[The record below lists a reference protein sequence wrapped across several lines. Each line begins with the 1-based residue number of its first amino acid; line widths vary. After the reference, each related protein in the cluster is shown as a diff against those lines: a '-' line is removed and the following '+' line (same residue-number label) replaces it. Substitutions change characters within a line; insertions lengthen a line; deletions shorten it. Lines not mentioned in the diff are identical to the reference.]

1 MKPTTIASL
10 QKCKQDK
17 KRFATITAYDY
28 SFAKLFADEGINV
41 MLVGDS
47 LGMTVQG
54 HDSTLPVTVADIAYH
69 TAAVRR
75 GAPNCLL
82 LADLPFMAYATP
94 EQAFENAATVMR
106 AGANMVKIEGGE
118 WLVETVQM
126 LTERAV
132 PVCGHLGLTPQS
144 VNIFGGYKV
153 QGRGDEA
160 GDRLLSDALAL
171 EAAGAQL
178 LVLECVPVELAKRIT
193 EALAIPVIGIGAGNV
208 TDGQILVMHD
218 AFGITG
224 GHIPKFAKNFL
235 AETGDI
241 RAAVRQYMAEVESGV
256 YPGEEH
262 SFPLR
267 SDVVLIIETLPLLR
281 QQIRRLRMEGKRV
294 ALVPTMGNLH
304 DGHMKLVDEA
314 KARADVVVVSIFVNP
329 MQFDRPEDLAR
340 YPRTLQEDCEK
351 LNKRKVDLVFA
362 PSVKE
367 IYPNGTETH
376 TYVDVPG
383 LSTMLEGASRPGH
396 FRGVSTIVSKLFN
409 LVQPDIA
416 CFGEKDF
423 QQLALIRKMVA
434 DMGFDIEIVGVPI
447 MRAKDGLA
455 LSSRNGYLT
464 AEQRKIAP
472 GLYKVLSSIADKL
485 QAGERDL
492 DEIIAIAGQ
501 ELNEKGF
508 RSDDIQIRDADTLL
522 EISENSKRAVILVAA
537 WLGDARL
544 IDNKLVELA

>member
-1 MKPTTIASL
+1 M
-10 QKCKQDK
+10 
-17 KRFATITAYDY
+17 
-28 SFAKLFADEGINV
+28 
-41 MLVGDS
+41 
-47 LGMTVQG
+47 
-54 HDSTLPVTVADIAYH
+54 
-69 TAAVRR
+69 
-75 GAPNCLL
+75 
-82 LADLPFMAYATP
+82 
-94 EQAFENAATVMR
+94 
-106 AGANMVKIEGGE
+106 
-118 WLVETVQM
+118 
-126 LTERAV
+126 
-132 PVCGHLGLTPQS
+132 
-144 VNIFGGYKV
+144 
-153 QGRGDEA
+153 
-160 GDRLLSDALAL
+160 
-171 EAAGAQL
+171 
-178 LVLECVPVELAKRIT
+178 
-193 EALAIPVIGIGAGNV
+193 
-208 TDGQILVMHD
+208 
-218 AFGITG
+218 
-224 GHIPKFAKNFL
+224 
-235 AETGDI
+235 
-241 RAAVRQYMAEVESGV
+241 
-256 YPGEEH
+256 
-262 SFPLR
+262 
-267 SDVVLIIETLPLLR
+267 LIIETLPLLR

-329 MQFDRPEDLAR
+329 MQFYRPEDLAR

-508 RSDDIQIRDADTLL
+508 RADDIQIRDADTLL
-522 EISENSKRAVILVAA
+522 EVSETSKRAVILVAA

-544 IDNKLVELA
+544 IDNKIVELA

>member
-1 MKPTTIASL
+1 M
-10 QKCKQDK
+10 
-17 KRFATITAYDY
+17 
-28 SFAKLFADEGINV
+28 
-41 MLVGDS
+41 
-47 LGMTVQG
+47 
-54 HDSTLPVTVADIAYH
+54 
-69 TAAVRR
+69 
-75 GAPNCLL
+75 
-82 LADLPFMAYATP
+82 
-94 EQAFENAATVMR
+94 
-106 AGANMVKIEGGE
+106 
-118 WLVETVQM
+118 
-126 LTERAV
+126 
-132 PVCGHLGLTPQS
+132 
-144 VNIFGGYKV
+144 
-153 QGRGDEA
+153 
-160 GDRLLSDALAL
+160 
-171 EAAGAQL
+171 
-178 LVLECVPVELAKRIT
+178 
-193 EALAIPVIGIGAGNV
+193 
-208 TDGQILVMHD
+208 
-218 AFGITG
+218 
-224 GHIPKFAKNFL
+224 
-235 AETGDI
+235 
-241 RAAVRQYMAEVESGV
+241 
-256 YPGEEH
+256 
-262 SFPLR
+262 
-267 SDVVLIIETLPLLR
+267 LIIETLPLLR
-281 QQIRRLRMEGKRV
+281 QQILRLRMEGKRV
-294 ALVPTMGNLH
+294 ALVPTMGNMH

-409 LVQPDIA
+409 LVQPDIT

-492 DEIIAIAGQ
+492 DEIITIAGQ

-508 RSDDIQIRDADTLL
+508 RADDIQIRDADTLL
-522 EISENSKRAVILVAA
+522 EVSETSKRAVILVAA

-544 IDNKLVELA
+544 IDNKMVELA

>member
-1 MKPTTIASL
+1 M
-10 QKCKQDK
+10 
-17 KRFATITAYDY
+17 
-28 SFAKLFADEGINV
+28 
-41 MLVGDS
+41 
-47 LGMTVQG
+47 
-54 HDSTLPVTVADIAYH
+54 
-69 TAAVRR
+69 
-75 GAPNCLL
+75 
-82 LADLPFMAYATP
+82 
-94 EQAFENAATVMR
+94 
-106 AGANMVKIEGGE
+106 
-118 WLVETVQM
+118 
-126 LTERAV
+126 
-132 PVCGHLGLTPQS
+132 
-144 VNIFGGYKV
+144 
-153 QGRGDEA
+153 
-160 GDRLLSDALAL
+160 
-171 EAAGAQL
+171 
-178 LVLECVPVELAKRIT
+178 
-193 EALAIPVIGIGAGNV
+193 
-208 TDGQILVMHD
+208 
-218 AFGITG
+218 
-224 GHIPKFAKNFL
+224 
-235 AETGDI
+235 
-241 RAAVRQYMAEVESGV
+241 
-256 YPGEEH
+256 
-262 SFPLR
+262 
-267 SDVVLIIETLPLLR
+267 LIIETLSLLR

-492 DEIIAIAGQ
+492 DEIITIAGQ

-508 RSDDIQIRDADTLL
+508 RADDIQIRDADTLL
-522 EISENSKRAVILVAA
+522 EVSETSKRAVILVAA

-544 IDNKLVELA
+544 IDNKMVELA

>member
-1 MKPTTIASL
+1 M
-10 QKCKQDK
+10 
-17 KRFATITAYDY
+17 
-28 SFAKLFADEGINV
+28 
-41 MLVGDS
+41 
-47 LGMTVQG
+47 
-54 HDSTLPVTVADIAYH
+54 
-69 TAAVRR
+69 
-75 GAPNCLL
+75 
-82 LADLPFMAYATP
+82 
-94 EQAFENAATVMR
+94 
-106 AGANMVKIEGGE
+106 
-118 WLVETVQM
+118 
-126 LTERAV
+126 
-132 PVCGHLGLTPQS
+132 
-144 VNIFGGYKV
+144 
-153 QGRGDEA
+153 
-160 GDRLLSDALAL
+160 
-171 EAAGAQL
+171 
-178 LVLECVPVELAKRIT
+178 
-193 EALAIPVIGIGAGNV
+193 
-208 TDGQILVMHD
+208 
-218 AFGITG
+218 
-224 GHIPKFAKNFL
+224 
-235 AETGDI
+235 
-241 RAAVRQYMAEVESGV
+241 
-256 YPGEEH
+256 
-262 SFPLR
+262 
-267 SDVVLIIETLPLLR
+267 LIIETLPLLR

-294 ALVPTMGNLH
+294 ALVPAMGNLH

-492 DEIIAIAGQ
+492 DEIITIAGQ

-508 RSDDIQIRDADTLL
+508 RADDIQIRDADTLL
-522 EISENSKRAVILVAA
+522 EVSETSKRAVILVAA

-544 IDNKLVELA
+544 IDNKMVELA

>member
-1 MKPTTIASL
+1 M
-10 QKCKQDK
+10 
-17 KRFATITAYDY
+17 
-28 SFAKLFADEGINV
+28 
-41 MLVGDS
+41 
-47 LGMTVQG
+47 
-54 HDSTLPVTVADIAYH
+54 
-69 TAAVRR
+69 
-75 GAPNCLL
+75 
-82 LADLPFMAYATP
+82 
-94 EQAFENAATVMR
+94 
-106 AGANMVKIEGGE
+106 
-118 WLVETVQM
+118 
-126 LTERAV
+126 
-132 PVCGHLGLTPQS
+132 
-144 VNIFGGYKV
+144 
-153 QGRGDEA
+153 
-160 GDRLLSDALAL
+160 
-171 EAAGAQL
+171 
-178 LVLECVPVELAKRIT
+178 
-193 EALAIPVIGIGAGNV
+193 
-208 TDGQILVMHD
+208 
-218 AFGITG
+218 
-224 GHIPKFAKNFL
+224 
-235 AETGDI
+235 
-241 RAAVRQYMAEVESGV
+241 
-256 YPGEEH
+256 
-262 SFPLR
+262 
-267 SDVVLIIETLPLLR
+267 LIIETLPLLR
-281 QQIRRLRMEGKRV
+281 QQIRRLRMEGKCV

-472 GLYKVLSSIADKL
+472 SLYKVLSSIADKL

-492 DEIIAIAGQ
+492 DEIITIAGQ

-508 RSDDIQIRDADTLL
+508 RADDIQIRDADTLL
-522 EISENSKRAVILVAA
+522 EVSENSKRAVILVAA

-544 IDNKLVELA
+544 IDNKIVELV

>member
-1 MKPTTIASL
+1 M
-10 QKCKQDK
+10 
-17 KRFATITAYDY
+17 
-28 SFAKLFADEGINV
+28 
-41 MLVGDS
+41 
-47 LGMTVQG
+47 
-54 HDSTLPVTVADIAYH
+54 
-69 TAAVRR
+69 
-75 GAPNCLL
+75 
-82 LADLPFMAYATP
+82 
-94 EQAFENAATVMR
+94 
-106 AGANMVKIEGGE
+106 
-118 WLVETVQM
+118 
-126 LTERAV
+126 
-132 PVCGHLGLTPQS
+132 
-144 VNIFGGYKV
+144 
-153 QGRGDEA
+153 
-160 GDRLLSDALAL
+160 
-171 EAAGAQL
+171 
-178 LVLECVPVELAKRIT
+178 
-193 EALAIPVIGIGAGNV
+193 
-208 TDGQILVMHD
+208 
-218 AFGITG
+218 
-224 GHIPKFAKNFL
+224 
-235 AETGDI
+235 
-241 RAAVRQYMAEVESGV
+241 
-256 YPGEEH
+256 
-262 SFPLR
+262 
-267 SDVVLIIETLPLLR
+267 LIIETLPLLR

-329 MQFDRPEDLAR
+329 MQFDRPEDLVR

-455 LSSRNGYLT
+455 LSSRNSYLT

-508 RSDDIQIRDADTLL
+508 RADDIQIRDADTLL
-522 EISENSKRAVILVAA
+522 EVSETSKRAVILVAA

-544 IDNKLVELA
+544 IDNKMVELA

>member
-1 MKPTTIASL
+1 M
-10 QKCKQDK
+10 
-17 KRFATITAYDY
+17 
-28 SFAKLFADEGINV
+28 
-41 MLVGDS
+41 
-47 LGMTVQG
+47 
-54 HDSTLPVTVADIAYH
+54 
-69 TAAVRR
+69 
-75 GAPNCLL
+75 
-82 LADLPFMAYATP
+82 
-94 EQAFENAATVMR
+94 
-106 AGANMVKIEGGE
+106 
-118 WLVETVQM
+118 
-126 LTERAV
+126 
-132 PVCGHLGLTPQS
+132 
-144 VNIFGGYKV
+144 
-153 QGRGDEA
+153 
-160 GDRLLSDALAL
+160 
-171 EAAGAQL
+171 
-178 LVLECVPVELAKRIT
+178 
-193 EALAIPVIGIGAGNV
+193 
-208 TDGQILVMHD
+208 
-218 AFGITG
+218 
-224 GHIPKFAKNFL
+224 
-235 AETGDI
+235 
-241 RAAVRQYMAEVESGV
+241 
-256 YPGEEH
+256 
-262 SFPLR
+262 
-267 SDVVLIIETLPLLR
+267 LIIETLPLLR

-522 EISENSKRAVILVAA
+522 EISEKSKRAVILVAA

>member
-1 MKPTTIASL
+1 M
-10 QKCKQDK
+10 
-17 KRFATITAYDY
+17 
-28 SFAKLFADEGINV
+28 
-41 MLVGDS
+41 
-47 LGMTVQG
+47 
-54 HDSTLPVTVADIAYH
+54 
-69 TAAVRR
+69 
-75 GAPNCLL
+75 
-82 LADLPFMAYATP
+82 
-94 EQAFENAATVMR
+94 
-106 AGANMVKIEGGE
+106 
-118 WLVETVQM
+118 
-126 LTERAV
+126 
-132 PVCGHLGLTPQS
+132 
-144 VNIFGGYKV
+144 
-153 QGRGDEA
+153 
-160 GDRLLSDALAL
+160 
-171 EAAGAQL
+171 
-178 LVLECVPVELAKRIT
+178 
-193 EALAIPVIGIGAGNV
+193 
-208 TDGQILVMHD
+208 
-218 AFGITG
+218 
-224 GHIPKFAKNFL
+224 
-235 AETGDI
+235 
-241 RAAVRQYMAEVESGV
+241 
-256 YPGEEH
+256 
-262 SFPLR
+262 
-267 SDVVLIIETLPLLR
+267 LIIETLPLLR

-383 LSTMLEGASRPGH
+383 LSTMLEGASRAGH

-492 DEIIAIAGQ
+492 DEIITIAGQ

-508 RSDDIQIRDADTLL
+508 RADDIQIRDADTLL
-522 EISENSKRAVILVAA
+522 EVSETSKRAVILVAA

-544 IDNKLVELA
+544 IDNKMVELA

>member
-1 MKPTTIASL
+1 M
-10 QKCKQDK
+10 
-17 KRFATITAYDY
+17 
-28 SFAKLFADEGINV
+28 
-41 MLVGDS
+41 
-47 LGMTVQG
+47 
-54 HDSTLPVTVADIAYH
+54 
-69 TAAVRR
+69 
-75 GAPNCLL
+75 
-82 LADLPFMAYATP
+82 
-94 EQAFENAATVMR
+94 
-106 AGANMVKIEGGE
+106 
-118 WLVETVQM
+118 
-126 LTERAV
+126 
-132 PVCGHLGLTPQS
+132 
-144 VNIFGGYKV
+144 
-153 QGRGDEA
+153 
-160 GDRLLSDALAL
+160 
-171 EAAGAQL
+171 
-178 LVLECVPVELAKRIT
+178 
-193 EALAIPVIGIGAGNV
+193 
-208 TDGQILVMHD
+208 
-218 AFGITG
+218 
-224 GHIPKFAKNFL
+224 
-235 AETGDI
+235 
-241 RAAVRQYMAEVESGV
+241 
-256 YPGEEH
+256 
-262 SFPLR
+262 
-267 SDVVLIIETLPLLR
+267 LIIETLPILR
-281 QQIRRLRMEGKRV
+281 QQICRLRMEGKRV

-508 RSDDIQIRDADTLL
+508 RADDIQIRDADTLL
-522 EISENSKRAVILVAA
+522 EVSETSKRAVILVAA

-544 IDNKLVELA
+544 IDNKMVELA

>member
-1 MKPTTIASL
+1 
-10 QKCKQDK
+10 
-17 KRFATITAYDY
+17 
-28 SFAKLFADEGINV
+28 
-41 MLVGDS
+41 
-47 LGMTVQG
+47 
-54 HDSTLPVTVADIAYH
+54 
-69 TAAVRR
+69 
-75 GAPNCLL
+75 
-82 LADLPFMAYATP
+82 
-94 EQAFENAATVMR
+94 
-106 AGANMVKIEGGE
+106 
-118 WLVETVQM
+118 
-126 LTERAV
+126 
-132 PVCGHLGLTPQS
+132 
-144 VNIFGGYKV
+144 
-153 QGRGDEA
+153 
-160 GDRLLSDALAL
+160 
-171 EAAGAQL
+171 
-178 LVLECVPVELAKRIT
+178 
-193 EALAIPVIGIGAGNV
+193 
-208 TDGQILVMHD
+208 
-218 AFGITG
+218 
-224 GHIPKFAKNFL
+224 
-235 AETGDI
+235 
-241 RAAVRQYMAEVESGV
+241 
-256 YPGEEH
+256 
-262 SFPLR
+262 
-267 SDVVLIIETLPLLR
+267 VLIIETLPLLR

-434 DMGFDIEIVGVPI
+434 DMGFDIEIVDVPI

-508 RSDDIQIRDADTLL
+508 RADDIQIRDADTLL
-522 EISENSKRAVILVAA
+522 EVSENSKRAVILVAA

-544 IDNKLVELA
+544 IDNKIVELV

>member
-1 MKPTTIASL
+1 M
-10 QKCKQDK
+10 
-17 KRFATITAYDY
+17 
-28 SFAKLFADEGINV
+28 
-41 MLVGDS
+41 
-47 LGMTVQG
+47 
-54 HDSTLPVTVADIAYH
+54 
-69 TAAVRR
+69 
-75 GAPNCLL
+75 
-82 LADLPFMAYATP
+82 
-94 EQAFENAATVMR
+94 
-106 AGANMVKIEGGE
+106 
-118 WLVETVQM
+118 
-126 LTERAV
+126 
-132 PVCGHLGLTPQS
+132 
-144 VNIFGGYKV
+144 
-153 QGRGDEA
+153 
-160 GDRLLSDALAL
+160 
-171 EAAGAQL
+171 
-178 LVLECVPVELAKRIT
+178 
-193 EALAIPVIGIGAGNV
+193 
-208 TDGQILVMHD
+208 
-218 AFGITG
+218 
-224 GHIPKFAKNFL
+224 
-235 AETGDI
+235 
-241 RAAVRQYMAEVESGV
+241 
-256 YPGEEH
+256 
-262 SFPLR
+262 
-267 SDVVLIIETLPLLR
+267 LIIETLPLLR

-314 KARADVVVVSIFVNP
+314 KALADVVVVSIFVNP

-383 LSTMLEGASRPGH
+383 LSTMLEGASRPEH

-508 RSDDIQIRDADTLL
+508 RADDIQIRDADTLL
-522 EISENSKRAVILVAA
+522 EVSENSKRAVILVAA

>member
-1 MKPTTIASL
+1 M
-10 QKCKQDK
+10 
-17 KRFATITAYDY
+17 
-28 SFAKLFADEGINV
+28 
-41 MLVGDS
+41 
-47 LGMTVQG
+47 
-54 HDSTLPVTVADIAYH
+54 
-69 TAAVRR
+69 
-75 GAPNCLL
+75 
-82 LADLPFMAYATP
+82 
-94 EQAFENAATVMR
+94 
-106 AGANMVKIEGGE
+106 
-118 WLVETVQM
+118 
-126 LTERAV
+126 
-132 PVCGHLGLTPQS
+132 
-144 VNIFGGYKV
+144 
-153 QGRGDEA
+153 
-160 GDRLLSDALAL
+160 
-171 EAAGAQL
+171 
-178 LVLECVPVELAKRIT
+178 
-193 EALAIPVIGIGAGNV
+193 
-208 TDGQILVMHD
+208 
-218 AFGITG
+218 
-224 GHIPKFAKNFL
+224 
-235 AETGDI
+235 
-241 RAAVRQYMAEVESGV
+241 
-256 YPGEEH
+256 
-262 SFPLR
+262 
-267 SDVVLIIETLPLLR
+267 LIIESLPLLR
-281 QQIRRLRMEGKRV
+281 QHIRRLRQEGKRV

-434 DMGFDIEIVGVPI
+434 DMGFDIEIIGVPI

-508 RSDDIQIRDADTLL
+508 RADDIQIRDADTLL
-522 EISENSKRAVILVAA
+522 EVSENSKRAVILVAA

-544 IDNKLVELA
+544 IDNKMVELA

>member
-1 MKPTTIASL
+1 M
-10 QKCKQDK
+10 
-17 KRFATITAYDY
+17 
-28 SFAKLFADEGINV
+28 
-41 MLVGDS
+41 
-47 LGMTVQG
+47 
-54 HDSTLPVTVADIAYH
+54 
-69 TAAVRR
+69 
-75 GAPNCLL
+75 
-82 LADLPFMAYATP
+82 
-94 EQAFENAATVMR
+94 
-106 AGANMVKIEGGE
+106 
-118 WLVETVQM
+118 
-126 LTERAV
+126 
-132 PVCGHLGLTPQS
+132 
-144 VNIFGGYKV
+144 
-153 QGRGDEA
+153 
-160 GDRLLSDALAL
+160 
-171 EAAGAQL
+171 
-178 LVLECVPVELAKRIT
+178 
-193 EALAIPVIGIGAGNV
+193 
-208 TDGQILVMHD
+208 
-218 AFGITG
+218 
-224 GHIPKFAKNFL
+224 
-235 AETGDI
+235 
-241 RAAVRQYMAEVESGV
+241 
-256 YPGEEH
+256 
-262 SFPLR
+262 
-267 SDVVLIIETLPLLR
+267 LIIETLPLLR

-508 RSDDIQIRDADTLL
+508 RADDIQIRDADTLL
-522 EISENSKRAVILVAA
+522 EVSETSKRAAILVAA

-544 IDNKLVELA
+544 IDNKMVELA

>member
-1 MKPTTIASL
+1 M
-10 QKCKQDK
+10 
-17 KRFATITAYDY
+17 
-28 SFAKLFADEGINV
+28 
-41 MLVGDS
+41 
-47 LGMTVQG
+47 
-54 HDSTLPVTVADIAYH
+54 
-69 TAAVRR
+69 
-75 GAPNCLL
+75 
-82 LADLPFMAYATP
+82 
-94 EQAFENAATVMR
+94 
-106 AGANMVKIEGGE
+106 
-118 WLVETVQM
+118 
-126 LTERAV
+126 
-132 PVCGHLGLTPQS
+132 
-144 VNIFGGYKV
+144 
-153 QGRGDEA
+153 
-160 GDRLLSDALAL
+160 
-171 EAAGAQL
+171 
-178 LVLECVPVELAKRIT
+178 
-193 EALAIPVIGIGAGNV
+193 
-208 TDGQILVMHD
+208 
-218 AFGITG
+218 
-224 GHIPKFAKNFL
+224 
-235 AETGDI
+235 
-241 RAAVRQYMAEVESGV
+241 
-256 YPGEEH
+256 
-262 SFPLR
+262 
-267 SDVVLIIETLPLLR
+267 LIIETLPLLR

-485 QAGERDL
+485 QVGEQDL
-492 DEIIAIAGQ
+492 DEIITIAGQ

-508 RSDDIQIRDADTLL
+508 RADDIQIRDADTLL
-522 EISENSKRAVILVAA
+522 EVSETSKRAVILVAA

-544 IDNKLVELA
+544 IDNKMVELA